1 MVKRLIIK
9 IDEEKCDGCG
19 ECVIACEEGAL
30 EIIDG
35 KAKVVKESL
44 CDGLGACIGECPQG
58 ALTIEEREAEAFL
71 GAEIPVCPSTK
82 SMVWEKPSES
92 KETVR
97 TSSELRQ
104 WPVLLN
110 LVSPQAPYFKNA
122 DLLLVADCVPV
133 AYPNFHADFLKNH
146 AIAVGCPKFDDVN
159 VYLNKVT
166 EILKQS
172 DLKSLTVLYMEV
184 PCCFGLVHLA
194 QEAVKRSGMDVPF
207 KVIKIGIK
215 GEVIEEKRGE
225 IK

>member
-1 MVKRLIIK
+1 MVKRFIIR

-58 ALTIEEREAEAFL
+58 ALVIEEREAEAFVEV
-71 GAEIPVCPSTK
+71 EIPACPSSRTIE
-82 SMVWEKPSES
+82 WEDTSES
-92 KETVR
+92 KESARMT
-97 TSSELRQ
+97 SELRQ

-122 DLLLVADCVPV
+122 ELLLVADCVPV
-133 AYPNFHADFLKNH
+133 AYANFHTDFLKNH

-159 VYLNKVT
+159 AYLDKVT
-166 EILKQS
+166 AILKS
-172 DLKSLTVLYMEV
+172 SNLKSLTVLYMEV

-194 QEAVKRSGMDVPF
+194 EEAIKRSGKDIPFEAVK
-207 KVIKIGIK
+207 IGIR
-215 GEVIEEKRGE
+215 GEVIGE
-225 IK
+225 